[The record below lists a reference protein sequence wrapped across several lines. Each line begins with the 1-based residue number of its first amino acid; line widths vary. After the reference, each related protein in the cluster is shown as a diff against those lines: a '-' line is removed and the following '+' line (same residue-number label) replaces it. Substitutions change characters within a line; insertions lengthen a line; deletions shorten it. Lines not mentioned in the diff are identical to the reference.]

1 MFHLDIFDNLL
12 YNYIIMR
19 KLIVEKNNR
28 RLIDYLQEKFNKL
41 KKGAI
46 YKALRNKDIRV
57 NGVKVTENV
66 YLNAGDE
73 LTIYIN
79 DDILFGSFTLT
90 SKNIVYEDEN
100 ILIINKPQNI
110 LVISEENDI
119 GLDKLVYDYLNAPAF
134 PCHRLDRNTSGL
146 IIFAKNHE
154 YEEAMFTLIKN
165 HGLRKL
171 YRCKVYG
178 KPNQNKATLT
188 AYLFKDSKK
197 STVIISDEKKAGYSE
212 IITKYSVLKSNPDN
226 TTELEV
232 ELVTGKTHQ
241 IRAHLAH
248 IGLPIIGDG
257 KYGVNEINK
266 QFGVSW
272 QQLQA
277 YKIIFTGAN
286 GILEY
291 LNNREFS
298 IE

>member
-1 MFHLDIFDNLL
+1 
-12 YNYIIMR
+12 MR

-165 HGLRKL
+165 HGLKKL
-171 YRCKVYG
+171 YRCRVYG
-178 KPNQNKATLT
+178 KPNQNKATLI

>member
-1 MFHLDIFDNLL
+1 
-12 YNYIIMR
+12 MR
-19 KLIVEKNNR
+19 KLIVEKSNR
-28 RLIDYLQEKFNKL
+28 RLIDYLQDKFNKL

-66 YLNAGDE
+66 FLNAGDE
-73 LTIYIN
+73 LTVYIN
-79 DDILFGSFTLT
+79 DDILFGGFTLT
-90 SKNIVYEDEN
+90 SKNIVYEDNN

-146 IIFAKNHE
+146 IIFAKNHDF
-154 YEEAMFTLIKN
+154 EEAMFTLIKN

-171 YRCKVYG
+171 YKCKVYG
-178 KPNQNKATLT
+178 KPSQTKATLVS
-188 AYLFKDSKK
+188 YLFKDSKN
-197 STVIISDEKKAGYSE
+197 SRVIISDDKKPGYSE
-212 IITKYSVLKSNPDN
+212 IITKYNVLKSNPDN
-226 TTELEV
+226 TSELEV

-257 KYGVNEINK
+257 KYGINEINK

-277 YKIIFTGAN
+277 YKIIFTNAD

-291 LNNREFS
+291 LNKKEFT
-298 IE
+298 I